1 MLNKSVARRYAE
13 AIFSIAQEVQSVD
26 SFESA
31 LKEVASLLEASSDL
45 AEYMY
50 HPLIPS
56 RAKKETAEQ
65 LFAGKLSP
73 MILDFIKLVIDKRR
87 ERYLVAISEE
97 YISLADEA
105 RNIIKAELTTAMPLS
120 DAEVEEITSKLSV
133 SIGKNIRLQVKVD
146 PSLLGGIKIR
156 VGDRVIDAS
165 VAKKLAMLQSDMS
178 KAKISTRIGVS
189 E

>member
-26 SFESA
+26 SFETE
-31 LKEVASLLEASSDL
+31 LIEVASLLEASSDL
-45 AEYMY
+45 AEYLY
-50 HPLIPS
+50 HPLIPA
-56 RAKKETAEQ
+56 RAKRETAEQ
-65 LFAGKLSP
+65 LFADRLSSS
-73 MILDFIKLVIDKRR
+73 ILDFIKLVIDKRR

-97 YISLADEA
+97 YTTLADEA

-120 DAEVEEITSKLSV
+120 DAEINEITTKLSA
-133 SIGKNIRLQVKVD
+133 STGKNIRLQVKID

-165 VAKKLAMLQSDMS
+165 VAKKLAMLKSDMS
-178 KAKISTRIGVS
+178 KAKISTTIGVS